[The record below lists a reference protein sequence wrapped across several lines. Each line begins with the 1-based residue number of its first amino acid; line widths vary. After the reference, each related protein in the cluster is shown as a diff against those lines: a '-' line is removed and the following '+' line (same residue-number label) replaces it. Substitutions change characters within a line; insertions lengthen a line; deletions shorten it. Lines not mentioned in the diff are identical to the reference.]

1 MKTLFPKPEPIGETE
16 TRKAA
21 RIALAKML
29 GKFGLYVVGLLLV
42 GVGFIFWFIL
52 AVLLQPFRGDGVN
65 D

>member
-1 MKTLFPKPEPIGETE
+1 VKPIFEKPQPPQAAD

-21 RIALAKML
+21 RIALLKL
-29 GKFGLYVVGLLLV
+29 VGKWALYLVGLVAV
-42 GVGFIFWFIL
+42 GVALIFWFIL

>member
-1 MKTLFPKPEPIGETE
+1 MNTLFPKPEPIGEAE

-29 GKFGLYVVGLLLV
+29 GKFGLYVVGLLAI

>member
-1 MKTLFPKPEPIGETE
+1 
-16 TRKAA
+16 
-21 RIALAKML
+21 ML
-29 GKFGLYVVGLLLV
+29 GKFGLYVIGLLLV

>member
-1 MKTLFPKPEPIGETE
+1 VNTLFPKPEPIGEAE

-29 GKFGLYVVGLLLV
+29 GKFGLYVVGLLAI

>member
-1 MKTLFPKPEPIGETE
+1 MNTLFQKPEQAGDAE

-29 GKFGLYVVGLLLV
+29 GKFGLYVVGLLAI